1 VVLRPLGCVL
11 AIAILGLVAC
21 SDDEEEEPAVSDLAS
36 ADAGPDRTEEKDS
49 GTTKPIP
56 VYEVDCPIGVAVE
69 HEPNDTKE
77 TATSFTDLSFCG
89 VLATGQDVDYA
100 TFVVPD
106 GKKVTLFQAVIS
118 GKVDF
123 ELTAGGKTFGP
134 ADTEQFAGGTWLVK
148 AFAKDA
154 QPGKYRFRIQLS
166 P

>member
-1 VVLRPLGCVL
+1 MAPRFVLF
-11 AIAILGLVAC
+11 ALVAAATMVAC
-21 SDDEEEEPAVSDLAS
+21 GEDESEEPAVADLAS
-36 ADAGPDRTEEKDS
+36 ADAGVDRAETPDS
-49 GTTKPIP
+49 GSTGKPTP

-77 TATSFTDLSFCG
+77 TATSFTELSFCG
-89 VLATGQDVDYA
+89 VLGTATDVDFA
-100 TFVVPD
+100 TFVVPE
-106 GKKVTLFQAVIS
+106 GKKVSVFQAVIS

-134 ADTEQFAGGTWLVK
+134 ADTDQFSGGTWLVK

-154 QPGKYRFRIQLS
+154 QPGKYRFRIQFT